1 MVTEAQA
8 KRLTRHEIAQLNV
21 LARPPES
28 LWRDA
33 WRRLLRNR
41 LSVAG
46 GIFIIIVGLAAL
58 FADDW
63 FIRALPWVDRTQPRQ
78 IVAPYHYK
86 EVPDRS
92 YTRQPPCIH
101 VLGCD
106 HEYQHIMGT
115 DKQGRDV
122 FSRIIYGAQIS
133 LAIGLIGSL
142 VILTVGLT
150 FGSISGYF
158 GGRMDNVMMR
168 IIDVLYAFPTL
179 LFVILMQVLLIDGFH
194 WPAFLAMVVGITG
207 VSWMG
212 TARLVRGQF
221 LSIREKEYVEAARM
235 IGAKPVDMISRHM
248 LPNSLG
254 PIIVSLTLGIP
265 ALIMF
270 EATLSFIGLGL
281 PPPRPSWGQMLN
293 EGWKAMR
300 SSPHLVVLPA
310 LALSL
315 TMLAFNFLGDGLR
328 DALDPRMKGTQ

>member
-1 MVTEAQA
+1 MTTETVTTEPQ
-8 KRLTRHEIAQLNV
+8 RLTKAQIAELNI

-41 LSVAG
+41 LAVAG
-46 GIFIIIVGLAAL
+46 AIFIIIISLAAL

-63 FIRALPWVDRTQPRQ
+63 FIRALPWVERTQSHQ

-86 EVPDRS
+86 VVPDR
-92 YTRQPPCIH
+92 TRTREAPSGEH
-101 VLGCD
+101 WF
-106 HEYQHIMGT
+106 GT
-115 DKQGRDV
+115 DQQGRDV
-122 FSRIIYGAQIS
+122 FSRVIYGGQVS
-133 LAIGLIGSL
+133 LSIGLIGSL
-142 VILTVGLT
+142 VIMTFGLAY
-150 FGSISGYF
+150 GSISGYF
-158 GGRMDNVMMR
+158 GGRVDNVLMR
-168 IIDVLYAFPTL
+168 IVDVLYAFPTL

-194 WPAFLAMVVGITG
+194 WPPFLAMVVGISG

-235 IGAKPVDMISRHM
+235 IGTKPLGMITRHM

-265 ALIMF
+265 SLIMF

-281 PPPRPSWGQMLN
+281 PPPRPTWGQMLN

-300 SSPHLVVLPA
+300 TSWWLVVFPA

>member
-1 MVTEAQA
+1 MTSETVTTEPQ
-8 KRLTRHEIAQLNV
+8 RLTKAEIAELNI
-21 LARPPES
+21 LSRPPES

-41 LSVAG
+41 LAVVGA
-46 GIFIIIVGLAAL
+46 IFIIIVALAAL

-63 FIRALPWVDRTQPRQ
+63 FIRALPWVERTQPNQ

-86 EVPDRS
+86 EIPDR
-92 YTRQPPCIH
+92 TRTREAPSS
-101 VLGCD
+101 D
-106 HEYQHIMGT
+106 HWFGT

-122 FSRIIYGAQIS
+122 YSRVIYGGQVS

-142 VILTVGLT
+142 VIMTFGLAY
-150 FGSISGYF
+150 GSISGYF
-158 GGRMDNVMMR
+158 GGRVDNVLMR
-168 IIDVLYAFPTL
+168 IVDVLYAFPTL
-179 LFVILMQVLLIDGFH
+179 LFVILMQVLLIDGFN
-194 WPAFLAMVVGITG
+194 WPPFLAMIVGISG

-235 IGAKPVDMISRHM
+235 IGAKPLGMITRHM

-265 ALIMF
+265 SLIMF

-300 SSPHLVVLPA
+300 TSPHLVIFPA
-310 LALSL
+310 VALSL

>member
-1 MVTEAQA
+1 MAVDSGQ
-8 KRLTRHEIAQLNV
+8 LTPEQIAELNI

-33 WRRLLRNR
+33 WRRLIRNR
-41 LSVAG
+41 LAVAG
-46 GIFIIIVGLAAL
+46 GIFVIIIALAAL
-58 FADDW
+58 LADDW
-63 FIRALPWVDRTQPRQ
+63 FIRMWPWVDRTIPHQ
-78 IVAPYHYK
+78 VLAPYHYK
-86 EVPDRS
+86 EIPDRAR
-92 YTRQPPCIH
+92 TREAPSA
-101 VLGCD
+101 D
-106 HEYQHIMGT
+106 HWMGT

-122 FSRIIYGAQIS
+122 FSRIMYGGQVS
-133 LAIGLIGSL
+133 LSIGVIGSL
-142 VILTVGLT
+142 VILTFGVAY
-150 FGSISGYF
+150 GSISGYF
-158 GGRMDNVMMR
+158 GGRVDNVLMR
-168 IIDVLYAFPTL
+168 IVDVLYAFPTL
-179 LFVILMQVLLIDGFH
+179 LFVILMQVLLIDGFD
-194 WPAFLAMVVGITG
+194 WPPFLAMIVGISG

-235 IGAKPVDMISRHM
+235 IGVRPAGLISRHL

-265 ALIMF
+265 GLIMF

-281 PPPRPSWGQMLN
+281 PPPRPTWGQMLN

-300 SSPHLVVLPA
+300 AAPHLVIFPA
-310 LALSL
+310 VALSL

>member
-1 MVTEAQA
+1 MVTEPLAD
-8 KRLTRHEIAQLNV
+8 RLTRDQVAELNV
-21 LARPPES
+21 LARPAES

-41 LSVAG
+41 LAVVG
-46 GIFIIIVGLAAL
+46 GIFIIVVALAAL

-63 FIRALPWVDRTQPRQ
+63 FIRALPWVERTQPKQ
-78 IVAPYHYK
+78 VVAPYHYK
-86 EVPDRS
+86 EVPDRTF
-92 YTRQPPCIH
+92 TRRPPCIH
-101 VLGCD
+101 ALGCE
-106 HEYQHIMGT
+106 HEYQHILGT

-133 LAIGLIGSL
+133 LAIGLIGSV
-142 VILTVGLT
+142 VILTLGLVY
-150 FGSISGYF
+150 GSISGFF
-158 GGRMDNVMMR
+158 GGTVDNVLMR
-168 IIDVLYAFPTL
+168 VVDVLYAFPTL

-194 WPAFLAMVVGITG
+194 WPPFLAMVVGITG

-212 TARLVRGQF
+212 TSRLVRGQF

-235 IGAKPVDMISRHM
+235 IGARSMGLITRHL

-254 PIIVSLTLGIP
+254 PIIVALTLGIP
-265 ALIMF
+265 TLIMF

-293 EGWKAMR
+293 EGWKGMR
-300 SSPHLVVLPA
+300 SSPHLVIFPA

>member
-1 MVTEAQA
+1 MATESQA
-8 KRLTRHEIAQLNV
+8 KRLTQDEITQLNI
-21 LARPPES
+21 LTRPAES

-41 LSVAG
+41 LAVAG
-46 GIFIIIVGLAAL
+46 GIFLIIIALMAL

-63 FIRALPWVDRTQPRQ
+63 FIRALPWVDRTRPHQ

-86 EVPDRS
+86 EVPDRA

-101 VLGCD
+101 ALGCD
-106 HEYQHIMGT
+106 HEYQHILGT
-115 DKQGRDV
+115 DKQGRDNL
-122 FSRIIYGAQIS
+122 SRIIYGAQVS

-142 VILTVGLT
+142 VLLTVGLAY
-150 FGSISGYF
+150 GSVSGYF
-158 GGRMDNVMMR
+158 GGTVDNVLMR
-168 IIDVLYAFPTL
+168 IVDVLYAFPTL

-194 WPAFLAMVVGITG
+194 WPPFLAMIVGITG

-212 TARLVRGQF
+212 TSRLVRGQF

-235 IGAKPVDMISRHM
+235 IGARPMGLITRHM

-265 ALIMF
+265 TLIMF

-281 PPPRPSWGQMLN
+281 PPPRPTWGQMLN

-300 SSPHLVVLPA
+300 ASHHLVVFPA
-310 LALSL
+310 LALSF